1 MLLCKSFTLFNF
13 VVMKHFIIICTL
25 ISLIGCTTTKY
36 VEVPIEKTKIEY
48 KDRLSID
55 TVIQH
60 DSTIITMLGDT
71 VYLEKYKYIYK
82 VKELRD
88 TINITDTT
96 TVTKPIEVVK
106 EINKLYTWQIVLMV
120 LGGVSI
126 ITLTYLI
133 VMYLIKT
140 MIMRVVLGI
149 VM

>member
-1 MLLCKSFTLFNF
+1 MKKLLLTILLG
-13 VVMKHFIIICTL
+13 IIL
-25 ISLIGCTTTKY
+25 SGCTATKY

-126 ITLTYLI
+126 IMLVYLI
-133 VMYLIKT
+133 IKKFK
-140 MIMRVVLGI
+140 I
-149 VM
+149 

>member
-126 ITLTYLI
+126 IILVYLI
-133 VMYLIKT
+133 IKKFK
-140 MIMRVVLGI
+140 I
-149 VM
+149 

>member
-106 EINKLYTWQIVLMV
+106 EINKLYTWQIILMV

-126 ITLTYLI
+126 ITLVYLI
-133 VMYLIKT
+133 IKKFK
-140 MIMRVVLGI
+140 I
-149 VM
+149 

>member
-106 EINKLYTWQIVLMV
+106 EINKLYTWQIILMV
-120 LGGVSI
+120 LGGVSVI
-126 ITLTYLI
+126 ILVYLI
-133 VMYLIKT
+133 IKKFK
-140 MIMRVVLGI
+140 I
-149 VM
+149 

>member
-96 TVTKPIEVVK
+96 TVTKPIEVIK

-120 LGGVSI
+120 LGGVSVI
-126 ITLTYLI
+126 MLVYLI
-133 VMYLIKT
+133 IKKFK
-140 MIMRVVLGI
+140 I
-149 VM
+149 

>member
-25 ISLIGCTTTKY
+25 ISLISCTTTKY

-126 ITLTYLI
+126 IILVYLI
-133 VMYLIKT
+133 IKKFK
-140 MIMRVVLGI
+140 I
-149 VM
+149 

>member
-1 MLLCKSFTLFNF
+1 MLLYKSFTLFNF

-126 ITLTYLI
+126 IMLVYLI
-133 VMYLIKT
+133 IKKFK
-140 MIMRVVLGI
+140 I
-149 VM
+149 

>member
-1 MLLCKSFTLFNF
+1 MKKLLL
-13 VVMKHFIIICTL
+13 IILLGIIL
-25 ISLIGCTTTKY
+25 SGCTATKY

-55 TVIQH
+55 TVIRH

-88 TINITDTT
+88 TVNITDTT

-106 EINKLYTWQIVLMV
+106 GINKLYTWQIILMV

-126 ITLTYLI
+126 IILVYLI
-133 VMYLIKT
+133 IKKFK
-140 MIMRVVLGI
+140 I
-149 VM
+149 

>member
-96 TVTKPIEVVK
+96 TVAKPIEVVK
-106 EINKLYTWQIVLMV
+106 EVNKLYTWQIVLMV
-120 LGGVSI
+120 LGGASI
-126 ITLTYLI
+126 IILVYLI
-133 VMYLIKT
+133 IKKFK
-140 MIMRVVLGI
+140 I
-149 VM
+149 

>member
-1 MLLCKSFTLFNF
+1 
-13 VVMKHFIIICTL
+13 MK
-25 ISLIGCTTTKY
+25 SLITILLIVVLCSCAPTKY
-36 VEVPIEKTKIEY
+36 VKVPIEKTKIEY

-126 ITLTYLI
+126 IILVYLI
-133 VMYLIKT
+133 IKKFK
-140 MIMRVVLGI
+140 I
-149 VM
+149 

>member
-106 EINKLYTWQIVLMV
+106 EINKLYTWQIILMV

-126 ITLTYLI
+126 IILVYLI
-133 VMYLIKT
+133 IKKFK
-140 MIMRVVLGI
+140 I
-149 VM
+149 

>member
-126 ITLTYLI
+126 ITLVYLI
-133 VMYLIKT
+133 IKKFK
-140 MIMRVVLGI
+140 I
-149 VM
+149 

>member
-60 DSTIITMLGDT
+60 DSTVITMLGDT

-126 ITLTYLI
+126 IMLVYLI
-133 VMYLIKT
+133 IKKFK
-140 MIMRVVLGI
+140 I
-149 VM
+149 

>member
-1 MLLCKSFTLFNF
+1 MIISKRLMLLCKSFTLFNF

-82 VKELRD
+82 VKKLRD

-126 ITLTYLI
+126 IILVYLI
-133 VMYLIKT
+133 IKKFK
-140 MIMRVVLGI
+140 I
-149 VM
+149 

>member
-13 VVMKHFIIICTL
+13 VVMKYFIIICTL

-106 EINKLYTWQIVLMV
+106 EINKLYTWQIVLIV

-126 ITLTYLI
+126 IILVYLI
-133 VMYLIKT
+133 IKKFK
-140 MIMRVVLGI
+140 I
-149 VM
+149 

>member
-1 MLLCKSFTLFNF
+1 MIISKRLMLLCKSFTLFNF

-36 VEVPIEKTKIEY
+36 VEVPIEKAKIEY

-96 TVTKPIEVVK
+96 IVTKPIEVVK
-106 EINKLYTWQIVLMV
+106 EVNKLYTWQIVLMV

-126 ITLTYLI
+126 IILVYLI
-133 VMYLIKT
+133 IKKFK
-140 MIMRVVLGI
+140 I
-149 VM
+149 

>member
-60 DSTIITMLGDT
+60 DSTIVTMLGDT

-106 EINKLYTWQIVLMV
+106 EVNKLYTWQIVLMV

-126 ITLTYLI
+126 IMLVYLI
-133 VMYLIKT
+133 IKKFK
-140 MIMRVVLGI
+140 I
-149 VM
+149 

>member
-96 TVTKPIEVVK
+96 TVTKPIEVIK

-126 ITLTYLI
+126 ITLVYLI
-133 VMYLIKT
+133 IKKFK
-140 MIMRVVLGI
+140 I
-149 VM
+149 

>member
-13 VVMKHFIIICTL
+13 VIMKRFIIICTL

-55 TVIQH
+55 TIIQH

-106 EINKLYTWQIVLMV
+106 EVNKLYTWQIVLMV

-126 ITLTYLI
+126 IILVYLI
-133 VMYLIKT
+133 IKKFK
-140 MIMRVVLGI
+140 I
-149 VM
+149 

>member
-1 MLLCKSFTLFNF
+1 MKKLLL
-13 VVMKHFIIICTL
+13 VILLGIIL
-25 ISLIGCTTTKY
+25 SGCTSTKY

-126 ITLTYLI
+126 IILVYLI
-133 VMYLIKT
+133 IKKFK
-140 MIMRVVLGI
+140 I
-149 VM
+149 

>member
-25 ISLIGCTTTKY
+25 VSLIGCTTTKY

-126 ITLTYLI
+126 IMLVYLI
-133 VMYLIKT
+133 IKKFK
-140 MIMRVVLGI
+140 I
-149 VM
+149 

>member
-55 TVIQH
+55 TIIQH

-106 EINKLYTWQIVLMV
+106 EVNKLYTWQIVLMV

-126 ITLTYLI
+126 IILVYLI
-133 VMYLIKT
+133 IKKFK
-140 MIMRVVLGI
+140 I
-149 VM
+149 

>member
-25 ISLIGCTTTKY
+25 IFLIGCTATKY

-120 LGGVSI
+120 LGGISI
-126 ITLTYLI
+126 IILVYLI
-133 VMYLIKT
+133 IKKFK
-140 MIMRVVLGI
+140 I
-149 VM
+149 

>member
-96 TVTKPIEVVK
+96 TITKPIEVIK

-126 ITLTYLI
+126 IMLVYLI
-133 VMYLIKT
+133 IKKFK
-140 MIMRVVLGI
+140 I
-149 VM
+149 

>member
-25 ISLIGCTTTKY
+25 VSLIGCTTTKY

-96 TVTKPIEVVK
+96 TVTKPIEVIK

-126 ITLTYLI
+126 IMLIYLI
-133 VMYLIKT
+133 IKKFK
-140 MIMRVVLGI
+140 I
-149 VM
+149 

>member
-55 TVIQH
+55 TIIQH

-120 LGGVSI
+120 LGGASI
-126 ITLTYLI
+126 IILVYLI
-133 VMYLIKT
+133 IKKFK
-140 MIMRVVLGI
+140 I
-149 VM
+149 

>member
-13 VVMKHFIIICTL
+13 VVMKHFIIVCTL

-120 LGGVSI
+120 LGGVGI
-126 ITLTYLI
+126 IILVYLI
-133 VMYLIKT
+133 IKKFK
-140 MIMRVVLGI
+140 I
-149 VM
+149 

>member
-25 ISLIGCTTTKY
+25 ISLISCTTTKY

-126 ITLTYLI
+126 IMLVYLI
-133 VMYLIKT
+133 IKKFK
-140 MIMRVVLGI
+140 I
-149 VM
+149 

>member
-1 MLLCKSFTLFNF
+1 MKSLITILL
-13 VVMKHFIIICTL
+13 IAIIC
-25 ISLIGCTTTKY
+25 SCAPTKY
-36 VEVPIEKTKIEY
+36 VKVPIEKTKIEY

-106 EINKLYTWQIVLMV
+106 EINRLYTWQIVLMV
-120 LGGVSI
+120 LGGISI
-126 ITLTYLI
+126 IILVYLI
-133 VMYLIKT
+133 IKKFK
-140 MIMRVVLGI
+140 I
-149 VM
+149 

>member
-1 MLLCKSFTLFNF
+1 MKSLITILL
-13 VVMKHFIIICTL
+13 IAIIC
-25 ISLIGCTTTKY
+25 SCAPTKY
-36 VEVPIEKTKIEY
+36 VKVPIEKTKIEY

-71 VYLEKYKYIYK
+71 IYLEKYKYIYK

-126 ITLTYLI
+126 IMLVYLI
-133 VMYLIKT
+133 IKKFK
-140 MIMRVVLGI
+140 I
-149 VM
+149 

>member
-106 EINKLYTWQIVLMV
+106 EINKLYTWQIILMV

-126 ITLTYLI
+126 IMLVYLI
-133 VMYLIKT
+133 IKKFK
-140 MIMRVVLGI
+140 I
-149 VM
+149 

>member
-1 MLLCKSFTLFNF
+1 MIISKRLMLLCKSFTLFNF

-96 TVTKPIEVVK
+96 TITKPIEVIK

-126 ITLTYLI
+126 IMLVYLI
-133 VMYLIKT
+133 IKKFK
-140 MIMRVVLGI
+140 I
-149 VM
+149 

>member
-13 VVMKHFIIICTL
+13 VVMKHFIIIRTL

-96 TVTKPIEVVK
+96 TVTKPIEVIK

-126 ITLTYLI
+126 IILVYLI
-133 VMYLIKT
+133 IKKFK
-140 MIMRVVLGI
+140 I
-149 VM
+149 

>member
-60 DSTIITMLGDT
+60 DSTIITVLGDT

-106 EINKLYTWQIVLMV
+106 EINKLYTWQIILMV

-126 ITLTYLI
+126 IILVYLI
-133 VMYLIKT
+133 IKKFK
-140 MIMRVVLGI
+140 I
-149 VM
+149 

>member
-1 MLLCKSFTLFNF
+1 M
-13 VVMKHFIIICTL
+13 
-25 ISLIGCTTTKY
+25 
-36 VEVPIEKTKIEY
+36 PIEKTKIEY

-55 TVIQH
+55 TIIQH

-106 EINKLYTWQIVLMV
+106 EINKLYTWQIILMV

-126 ITLTYLI
+126 IILVYLI
-133 VMYLIKT
+133 IKKFK
-140 MIMRVVLGI
+140 I
-149 VM
+149 

>member
-13 VVMKHFIIICTL
+13 VVMKYFIIICTL

-55 TVIQH
+55 TIIQH

-120 LGGVSI
+120 LGGVSVI
-126 ITLTYLI
+126 MLVYLI
-133 VMYLIKT
+133 IKKFK
-140 MIMRVVLGI
+140 I
-149 VM
+149 